1 LKKYY
6 TSANEHSKNC
16 HQIKEYFL
24 KNLQNKNVSLFSS
37 AVGSLG
43 SSSSGDDEGWF
54 QRWMVIYLFSI
65 KKSFKKTFIVFCG

>member
-1 LKKYY
+1 
-6 TSANEHSKNC
+6 
-16 HQIKEYFL
+16 L

-65 KKSFKKTFIVFCG
+65 KKKVLKNLYSFCG